1 MDSSRP
7 VLDEAAAREAAD
19 ESLLFH
25 PVTRLAKRIVDVAAA
40 SVLLVLL
47 APLFGFLC
55 WRIRAEDQGAALYTQ
70 SRVGMGGR
78 VFRCYKFRTMT
89 VDAEETLECWRQ
101 QEFALFERYREGNF
115 KLRNDP
121 RTTRLGRFLRA
132 SSLDE
137 LPQLLNILRGE
148 MTLIGPRPLL
158 PREIGEYGVKIEQYC
173 RTLPGLTGLW
183 QVSGRSETTFRERA
197 DLDEY
202 YIVNWSAWLDL
213 CILLK
218 TIPVVFGRR
227 GAY

>member
-19 ESLLFH
+19 QSILFH
-25 PVTRLAKRIVDVAAA
+25 PAARLLKRIVDVSAA
-40 SVLLVLL
+40 SVLLFLL

-55 WRIRAEDQGAALYTQ
+55 WRIRAEDQGAALYAQ

-78 VFRCYKFRTMT
+78 VFRCYKFRTMDM
-89 VDAEETLECWRQ
+89 DAEETLESWRQ
-101 QEFALFERYREGNF
+101 QEFALFERYRQGNF

-158 PREIGEYGVKIEQYC
+158 PREIGDYGAKIQLYY
-173 RTLPGLTGLW
+173 RTRPGLTGLW

-202 YIVNWSAWLDL
+202 YILNWSAWLDL
-213 CILLK
+213 RILLK
-218 TIPVVFGRR
+218 TVAVVFGRR